1 MSILEEFV
9 RRDQQDCQL
18 SARFERPSAKK
29 SQPKFK
35 MMNLQI
41 NDPDKL
47 DDTYNLTSAI
57 KMMKTHHIKYDLH
70 DVFNIVFP
78 DAMDCLDGNRTRNWI
93 AIWSEFC

>member
-1 MSILEEFV
+1 MPILEEFD
-9 RRDQQDCQL
+9 RQDCQL
-18 SARFERPSAKK
+18 SARFERASAKK
-29 SQPKFK
+29 LQPKFK

-57 KMMKTHHIKYDLH
+57 EMMKTNHIKYDLH

-78 DAMDCLDGNRTRNWI
+78 DATDCLDGNRTRNWI
-93 AIWSEFC
+93 AIWSEVC